1 MERKQIIIILAG
13 VLVCIMMLFTG
24 LYFSGQL
31 HFISQDAAVPA
42 AVELDENETAQTAAV
57 TTITAVT
64 TTTVTTTTV
73 KTFSAAEKEKLHEIY
88 AENITVVGDS
98 IAYGF
103 NAYGYISDEQ
113 NLAQGSVAIRNIHD
127 FTFSYDGVEM
137 DILEALQEAQPT
149 YIYLSMGMNDVNM
162 ITAEEYG
169 SAYQEAITSIQEICP
184 DSNLLVAGITPIAV
198 DCDFTDNAEIRKFN
212 HVLEQ
217 IVADFDSPNIVY
229 FDAYSVIADP
239 ETEDMRPEC
248 SGGDGIHLSGQSY
261 EDLLN
266 AVWNSNIYITSQEFN
281 KDIYFPLKNTRKIY
295 IDSKDFQSLKKI
307 IIENYKSNNLII
319 DGRLIYLILVT
330 ELNFPDYILIYNIQS
345 SEVESFN
352 EYGSKELFK
361 ISKTCLY
368 SNYKWKLIT
377 CYLILNYVSK
387 NIVWKSASINKL
399 LVKNDILDIL
409 LNYLGWSNYHVIE
422 SEEKTK
428 KLISLIKNKYEN
440 FEVLFE
446 NQNQLMN
453 SLITLKTNNIN
464 LQFI

>member
-1 MERKQIIIILAG
+1 MK
-13 VLVCIMMLFTG
+13 
-24 LYFSGQL
+24 
-31 HFISQDAAVPA
+31 
-42 AVELDENETAQTAAV
+42 
-57 TTITAVT
+57 
-64 TTTVTTTTV
+64 
-73 KTFSAAEKEKLHEIY
+73 
-88 AENITVVGDS
+88 
-98 IAYGF
+98 
-103 NAYGYISDEQ
+103 
-113 NLAQGSVAIRNIHD
+113 
-127 FTFSYDGVEM
+127 
-137 DILEALQEAQPT
+137 
-149 YIYLSMGMNDVNM
+149 
-162 ITAEEYG
+162 
-169 SAYQEAITSIQEICP
+169 
-184 DSNLLVAGITPIAV
+184 
-198 DCDFTDNAEIRKFN
+198 
-212 HVLEQ
+212 
-217 IVADFDSPNIVY
+217 
-229 FDAYSVIADP
+229 
-239 ETEDMRPEC
+239 
-248 SGGDGIHLSGQSY
+248 
-261 EDLLN
+261 DLLN

-377 CYLILNYVSK
+377 CYLILNYVSN

>member
-1 MERKQIIIILAG
+1 MK
-13 VLVCIMMLFTG
+13 
-24 LYFSGQL
+24 
-31 HFISQDAAVPA
+31 
-42 AVELDENETAQTAAV
+42 
-57 TTITAVT
+57 
-64 TTTVTTTTV
+64 
-73 KTFSAAEKEKLHEIY
+73 
-88 AENITVVGDS
+88 
-98 IAYGF
+98 
-103 NAYGYISDEQ
+103 
-113 NLAQGSVAIRNIHD
+113 
-127 FTFSYDGVEM
+127 
-137 DILEALQEAQPT
+137 
-149 YIYLSMGMNDVNM
+149 
-162 ITAEEYG
+162 
-169 SAYQEAITSIQEICP
+169 
-184 DSNLLVAGITPIAV
+184 
-198 DCDFTDNAEIRKFN
+198 
-212 HVLEQ
+212 
-217 IVADFDSPNIVY
+217 
-229 FDAYSVIADP
+229 
-239 ETEDMRPEC
+239 
-248 SGGDGIHLSGQSY
+248 
-261 EDLLN
+261 DLLN
-266 AVWNSNIYITSQEFN
+266 AVWNSSIYITSQEFN

>member
-1 MERKQIIIILAG
+1 MK
-13 VLVCIMMLFTG
+13 
-24 LYFSGQL
+24 
-31 HFISQDAAVPA
+31 
-42 AVELDENETAQTAAV
+42 
-57 TTITAVT
+57 
-64 TTTVTTTTV
+64 
-73 KTFSAAEKEKLHEIY
+73 
-88 AENITVVGDS
+88 
-98 IAYGF
+98 
-103 NAYGYISDEQ
+103 
-113 NLAQGSVAIRNIHD
+113 
-127 FTFSYDGVEM
+127 
-137 DILEALQEAQPT
+137 
-149 YIYLSMGMNDVNM
+149 
-162 ITAEEYG
+162 
-169 SAYQEAITSIQEICP
+169 
-184 DSNLLVAGITPIAV
+184 
-198 DCDFTDNAEIRKFN
+198 
-212 HVLEQ
+212 
-217 IVADFDSPNIVY
+217 
-229 FDAYSVIADP
+229 
-239 ETEDMRPEC
+239 
-248 SGGDGIHLSGQSY
+248 
-261 EDLLN
+261 DLLN

-377 CYLILNYVSK
+377 CYLILNYVSN
-387 NIVWKSASINKL
+387 NIVWKSTSINKL

>member
-1 MERKQIIIILAG
+1 MK
-13 VLVCIMMLFTG
+13 
-24 LYFSGQL
+24 
-31 HFISQDAAVPA
+31 
-42 AVELDENETAQTAAV
+42 
-57 TTITAVT
+57 
-64 TTTVTTTTV
+64 
-73 KTFSAAEKEKLHEIY
+73 
-88 AENITVVGDS
+88 
-98 IAYGF
+98 
-103 NAYGYISDEQ
+103 
-113 NLAQGSVAIRNIHD
+113 
-127 FTFSYDGVEM
+127 
-137 DILEALQEAQPT
+137 
-149 YIYLSMGMNDVNM
+149 
-162 ITAEEYG
+162 
-169 SAYQEAITSIQEICP
+169 
-184 DSNLLVAGITPIAV
+184 
-198 DCDFTDNAEIRKFN
+198 
-212 HVLEQ
+212 
-217 IVADFDSPNIVY
+217 
-229 FDAYSVIADP
+229 
-239 ETEDMRPEC
+239 
-248 SGGDGIHLSGQSY
+248 
-261 EDLLN
+261 DLLN

-377 CYLILNYVSK
+377 CYLILNYVSE

-428 KLISLIKNKYEN
+428 KLISIIKNKYEN

>member
-1 MERKQIIIILAG
+1 MK
-13 VLVCIMMLFTG
+13 
-24 LYFSGQL
+24 
-31 HFISQDAAVPA
+31 
-42 AVELDENETAQTAAV
+42 
-57 TTITAVT
+57 
-64 TTTVTTTTV
+64 
-73 KTFSAAEKEKLHEIY
+73 
-88 AENITVVGDS
+88 
-98 IAYGF
+98 
-103 NAYGYISDEQ
+103 
-113 NLAQGSVAIRNIHD
+113 
-127 FTFSYDGVEM
+127 
-137 DILEALQEAQPT
+137 
-149 YIYLSMGMNDVNM
+149 
-162 ITAEEYG
+162 
-169 SAYQEAITSIQEICP
+169 
-184 DSNLLVAGITPIAV
+184 
-198 DCDFTDNAEIRKFN
+198 
-212 HVLEQ
+212 
-217 IVADFDSPNIVY
+217 
-229 FDAYSVIADP
+229 
-239 ETEDMRPEC
+239 
-248 SGGDGIHLSGQSY
+248 
-261 EDLLN
+261 DLLN

-377 CYLILNYVSK
+377 CYLILNYVSN

-409 LNYLGWSNYHVIE
+409 LNYLGWSNYHIIE

>member
-1 MERKQIIIILAG
+1 MK
-13 VLVCIMMLFTG
+13 
-24 LYFSGQL
+24 
-31 HFISQDAAVPA
+31 
-42 AVELDENETAQTAAV
+42 
-57 TTITAVT
+57 
-64 TTTVTTTTV
+64 
-73 KTFSAAEKEKLHEIY
+73 
-88 AENITVVGDS
+88 
-98 IAYGF
+98 
-103 NAYGYISDEQ
+103 
-113 NLAQGSVAIRNIHD
+113 
-127 FTFSYDGVEM
+127 
-137 DILEALQEAQPT
+137 
-149 YIYLSMGMNDVNM
+149 
-162 ITAEEYG
+162 
-169 SAYQEAITSIQEICP
+169 
-184 DSNLLVAGITPIAV
+184 
-198 DCDFTDNAEIRKFN
+198 
-212 HVLEQ
+212 
-217 IVADFDSPNIVY
+217 
-229 FDAYSVIADP
+229 
-239 ETEDMRPEC
+239 
-248 SGGDGIHLSGQSY
+248 
-261 EDLLN
+261 DLLN

-377 CYLILNYVSK
+377 CYLILNYVSE

>member
-1 MERKQIIIILAG
+1 MK
-13 VLVCIMMLFTG
+13 
-24 LYFSGQL
+24 
-31 HFISQDAAVPA
+31 
-42 AVELDENETAQTAAV
+42 
-57 TTITAVT
+57 
-64 TTTVTTTTV
+64 
-73 KTFSAAEKEKLHEIY
+73 
-88 AENITVVGDS
+88 
-98 IAYGF
+98 
-103 NAYGYISDEQ
+103 
-113 NLAQGSVAIRNIHD
+113 
-127 FTFSYDGVEM
+127 
-137 DILEALQEAQPT
+137 
-149 YIYLSMGMNDVNM
+149 
-162 ITAEEYG
+162 
-169 SAYQEAITSIQEICP
+169 
-184 DSNLLVAGITPIAV
+184 
-198 DCDFTDNAEIRKFN
+198 
-212 HVLEQ
+212 
-217 IVADFDSPNIVY
+217 
-229 FDAYSVIADP
+229 
-239 ETEDMRPEC
+239 
-248 SGGDGIHLSGQSY
+248 
-261 EDLLN
+261 DLLN

-377 CYLILNYVSK
+377 CYLILNYVSN
-387 NIVWKSASINKL
+387 NIVWKSTSINKL

-428 KLISLIKNKYEN
+428 KLISIIKNKYEN

>member
-1 MERKQIIIILAG
+1 MK
-13 VLVCIMMLFTG
+13 
-24 LYFSGQL
+24 
-31 HFISQDAAVPA
+31 
-42 AVELDENETAQTAAV
+42 
-57 TTITAVT
+57 
-64 TTTVTTTTV
+64 
-73 KTFSAAEKEKLHEIY
+73 
-88 AENITVVGDS
+88 
-98 IAYGF
+98 
-103 NAYGYISDEQ
+103 
-113 NLAQGSVAIRNIHD
+113 
-127 FTFSYDGVEM
+127 
-137 DILEALQEAQPT
+137 
-149 YIYLSMGMNDVNM
+149 
-162 ITAEEYG
+162 
-169 SAYQEAITSIQEICP
+169 
-184 DSNLLVAGITPIAV
+184 
-198 DCDFTDNAEIRKFN
+198 
-212 HVLEQ
+212 
-217 IVADFDSPNIVY
+217 
-229 FDAYSVIADP
+229 
-239 ETEDMRPEC
+239 
-248 SGGDGIHLSGQSY
+248 
-261 EDLLN
+261 DLLN

-295 IDSKDFQSLKKI
+295 IDSKDFPSLKKI

-377 CYLILNYVSK
+377 CYLILNYVSN